1 MRLPM
6 TVTAGR
12 GSLHSLVDHLPAPT
26 VEVQAGRSLA
36 APNLLLLVC
45 AGPLLKV
52 AEQ

>member
-1 MRLPM
+1 MRPLK

-12 GSLHSLVDHLPAPT
+12 ALLHGLVDLLPAPT
-26 VEVQAGRSLA
+26 VEVHGRALVCS
-36 APNLLLLVC
+36 PNLLLPVC

>member
-1 MRLPM
+1 MRLPK

-12 GSLHSLVDHLPAPT
+12 GSLHSLVDHLSAPT
-26 VEVQAGRSLA
+26 VEVHGRALVGS
-36 APNLLLLVC
+36 PNLLLPVC